1 MIASRK
7 FSPFP
12 VLSLLVNHIH
22 VYVGAIPCPPPP
34 QSGYT
39 LVGLMQSDNLFARK
53 ARGENGKWMHKLVAK
68 R

>member
-1 MIASRK
+1 MSGQFRA
-7 FSPFP
+7 
-12 VLSLLVNHIH
+12 
-22 VYVGAIPCPPPP
+22 PPPP

-53 ARGENGKWMHKLVAK
+53 AKNGKWMHKLVAK

>member
-34 QSGYT
+34 PPQSGYT
-39 LVGLMQSDNLFARK
+39 LVGLMQSDNLLRAQSAR
-53 ARGENGKWMHKLVAK
+53 RK
-68 R
+68 RKMDA